1 LPPFA
6 GFRISGN
13 VAAFLTPE
21 ETNVHTELIVR
32 PNPVVEFETFGRA
45 VAISGNVAIVGADND
60 GGAPGRAYVFTM
72 DASGGTQ
79 RTMLTPSGSSGFD
92 GFGGAV
98 AIDGNYAVVGAPG
111 HYEAYVFGWNGSSW
125 SEQAH
130 LMASDPS
137 TRLGFGEAVGI
148 GGDYAII
155 GAGMAAY
162 IFRRT
167 GSTWVEEAKLTPPPT
182 HISGG
187 FGRAV
192 ALQGDCAIV
201 GASWGVDT
209 VVAQGAAYIFRLNGS
224 SWDLEAT
231 LAPPDPIAHDLFGAS
246 VAIDGDYVVVGAPG
260 VTSGNRSDVGGAYVF
275 QRIGASWQFQ
285 RKLEP
290 SNTHSV
296 NDFGEAVAINGNY
309 IVVGDPAQHLPVA
322 GTGAAYIYRRSGT
335 NWNLM
340 PPRIVPSDAG
350 STFDDMF
357 AWFGQTVAVSNAG
370 VLVGAPGNTDTLRE
384 QGAAYFYP
392 FPIDLSAM
400 VGVPLDWAFFAE
412 ILFGLIGGG
421 GGVIVR
427 PGGPRPIDPEP
438 FAEWNRLPSSKRN
451 LIMGLALTEIASFIE
466 DNDARQQV
474 KKAGQDLTKKA
485 AARLTVSKLEAKG
498 KQTEGI

>member
-1 LPPFA
+1 M
-6 GFRISGN
+6 
-13 VAAFLTPE
+13 
-21 ETNVHTELIVR
+21 HTELIVR
-32 PNPVVEFETFGRA
+32 PNPVAEFETFGRA

-60 GGAPGRAYVFTM
+60 GGPPGRAYIFTT
-72 DASGGTQ
+72 DATGGTQ
-79 RTMLTPSGSSGFD
+79 QAMLTPSQSAGFD
-92 GFGGAV
+92 GFGRAV

-111 HYEAYVFGWNGSSW
+111 QYEAYVFAWNGSSW
-125 SEQAH
+125 NEQAR
-130 LMASDPS
+130 LTASDPS
-137 TRLGFGEAVGI
+137 TRVGFGEAVGI
-148 GGDYAII
+148 SGNYAII

-167 GSTWVEEAKLTPPPT
+167 GSTWAEEAKLTPPPAN
-182 HISGG
+182 ISGG

-201 GASWGVDT
+201 GALWGVDS

-231 LAPPDPIAHDLFGAS
+231 LAPPDPIARDHFGES
-246 VAIDGDYVVVGAPG
+246 VAIDGDYIVVGAPG
-260 VTSGNRSDVGGAYVF
+260 VTSSNRSDVGGAYVF

-285 RKLEP
+285 GKLEP

-296 NDFGEAVAINGNY
+296 NNFGQAVAISGDY
-309 IVVGDPAQHLPVA
+309 VVVGDPAQHLPA
-322 GTGAAYIYRRSGT
+322 PGTGAAYIYRRSGT
-335 NWNLM
+335 NWNLL

-350 STFDDMF
+350 TDFLDWH
-357 AWFGQTVAVSNAG
+357 AYFGHTVAVSDAG
-370 VLVGAPGNTDTLRE
+370 VLVGAPNNTDTLRK

-400 VGVPLDWAFFAE
+400 IGVPLDWAFFAE

-421 GGVIVR
+421 PGVIVR

-451 LIMGLALTEIASFIE
+451 LIMGLALTELASFIE
-466 DNDARQQV
+466 DKDASQQV
-474 KKAGQDLTKKA
+474 KKAGQDLTRKA
-485 AARLTVSKLEAKG
+485 AARLTRVSLPDAKREEKKG
-498 KQTEGI
+498 SVN

>member
-1 LPPFA
+1 M
-6 GFRISGN
+6 
-13 VAAFLTPE
+13 
-21 ETNVHTELIVR
+21 HTELIVR
-32 PNPVVEFETFGRA
+32 PNPVVEFETFGSA
-45 VAISGNVAIVGADND
+45 VAISGSVAIVGAEYD
-60 GGAPGRAYVFTM
+60 GGPPGRAYIFTM

-79 RTMLTPSGSSGFD
+79 QAMLTPSQSSGFD
-92 GFGGAV
+92 GFGAAV

-111 HYEAYVFGWNGSSW
+111 HYEAYIFAWNGSSW
-125 SEQAH
+125 NEQVRVT
-130 LMASDPS
+130 ASDPS
-137 TRLGFGEAVGI
+137 TRVGFGEAVGI
-148 GGDYAII
+148 GGDCAII

-167 GSTWVEEAKLTPPPT
+167 GSTWIEEAKLTPPPT
-182 HISGG
+182 AISGG

-201 GASWGVDT
+201 GALWGVNT

-231 LAPPDPIAHDLFGAS
+231 LAPPDPIAQDLFGAS

-260 VTSGNRSDVGGAYVF
+260 VTSGNRSEVGGAYVF

-296 NDFGEAVAINGNY
+296 NNFGEAVAISGNY
-309 IVVGDPAQHLPVA
+309 IVVGDPAQHLPA
-322 GTGAAYIYRRSGT
+322 PGTGAAYVYSRSGA
-335 NWNLM
+335 NWNLI
-340 PPRIVPSDAG
+340 PPRIVPNDAG
-350 STFDDMF
+350 TDFLDWH
-357 AWFGQTVAVSNAG
+357 AYFGHTVSVSDAG
-370 VLVGAPGNTDTLRE
+370 VLVGAPNNTETARK

-392 FPIDLSAM
+392 FPIDLSEM
-400 VGVPLDWAFFAE
+400 VSVPLDWAFFAE

-421 GGVIVR
+421 GGVIFR

-451 LIMGLALTEIASFIE
+451 LIMGQALTELASFIE
-466 DNDARQQV
+466 DKDARQQV
-474 KKAGQDLTKKA
+474 RKAGQDLTKKA
-485 AARLTVSKLEAKG
+485 AARLTVSKLDAKG
-498 KQTEGI
+498 KKPSV